1 MKHVLTITL
10 SLSLFVLATYNG
22 FSQINK
28 DLKLKISIG
37 AYGFTP
43 PTEFYVDEYQFK
55 KTPNYS
61 IGLVKDFKI
70 NTQGNW
76 LLRSEML
83 YNRTH
88 IKVGLEGLNSGSDRF
103 NRFKLDQLLLPLKL
117 TYVKNNFSIFAGLVT
132 NFNFSSQKK
141 EYDENY
147 FEQVGTYN
155 YDADDGA
162 TLFKNT
168 FVDRTL
174 AIQYVLGFE
183 LKGKKGNAFGIEFMD
198 YFGYKNYYSK
208 YFGSSYSISQISSSA
223 LNVYLSFDLERP

>member
-1 MKHVLTITL
+1 MKQVHNITFL
-10 SLSLFVLATYNG
+10 LILFISTTFNG

-43 PTEFYVDEYQFK
+43 PTEYYVDEYQFK
-55 KTPNYS
+55 KTPTYS

-70 NTQGNW
+70 NTKGNW

-88 IKVGLEGLNSGSDRF
+88 IKVGLEGSF
-103 NRFKLDQLLLPLKL
+103 NGPDKYDHFKLDQLLLPLKL
-117 TYVKNNFSIFAGLVT
+117 TYVKNNFNIFAGLVT

-141 EYDENY
+141 EHDENY
-147 FEQVGTYN
+147 FEQIGTYN
-155 YDADDGA
+155 FDANDGA

-183 LKGKKGNAFGIEFMD
+183 LKGKKGSAFGIEFID
-198 YFGYKNYYSK
+198 YFGFKNYYSK
-208 YFGSSYSISQISSSA
+208 YFGASYSISQISSSA
-223 LNVYLSFDLERP
+223 LNVYLTFDLERP